1 MKPIVTLAFLIF
13 LCGTPSRMLA
23 CQCPVTAMSLA
34 ECDKYE
40 VIFRG
45 KVLAVKSCNN
55 KPGEALMEVLELY
68 KGYAEKKFKLVFNC
82 SDPCYYEF
90 KPGEE
95 WIIYS
100 RYKQVNTALM
110 DYCSRSRRYFTSAK
124 EDYYTASNGNDYED
138 ELKFLREKLGLHRL
152 VETKQHQDYSRNNL
166 PNSTQSV
173 IILLVSIA
181 ALLGFYFIFNRYLK

>member
-1 MKPIVTLAFLIF
+1 MKRLLILILF
-13 LCGTPSRMLA
+13 FFCSGITSRILA
-23 CQCPVTAMSLA
+23 CQCPVTALSLA

-45 KVLAVKSCNN
+45 KVISVKPCDN

-68 KGYAEKKFKLVFNC
+68 KGYAEKKFKVMFNC
-82 SDPCYYEF
+82 SDPCFYEF

-100 RYKQVNTALM
+100 RYKQVNMALM
-110 DYCSRSRRYFTSAK
+110 DYCSRSRRYFTTVK
-124 EDYYTASNGNDYED
+124 EDYYAASNGNDYED
-138 ELKFLREKLGLHRL
+138 ELKFLREKLGLHRF
-152 VETKQHQDYSRNNL
+152 VETKQNPDYSRNNL

-173 IILLVSIA
+173 IILLVSIT
-181 ALLGFYFIFNRYLK
+181 ALLGFYFFFNRYLK

>member
-1 MKPIVTLAFLIF
+1 MKRLFPLILF
-13 LCGTPSRMLA
+13 FFSTGVPARLMA
-23 CQCPVTAMSLA
+23 CQCPVTVLSLA
-34 ECDKYE
+34 ECNNYE

-45 KVLAVKSCNN
+45 KVLAVKLCDN
-55 KPGEALMEVLELY
+55 KPGEATVEVLELY
-68 KGYAEKKFKLVFNC
+68 KGYAEKTFKIMFNC
-82 SDPCYYEF
+82 SDPCFYEF

-110 DYCSRSRRYFTSAK
+110 DYCSRSRRYFASSK

-152 VETKQHQDYSRNNL
+152 VESKQKSDYSRNNL

-181 ALLGFYFIFNRYLK
+181 ALLGFYFFFNRYLK

>member
-1 MKPIVTLAFLIF
+1 MRPLFTLALLFF
-13 LCGTPSRMLA
+13 LCGIPSGMLA
-23 CQCPVTAMSLA
+23 CQCPVTVLSLT
-34 ECDKYE
+34 ECEKYE

-45 KVLAVKSCNN
+45 KVLSVTSCDN

-68 KGYAEKKFKLVFNC
+68 KGYAEKKIKVMFNC
-82 SDPCYYEF
+82 NEPCYYEF

-110 DYCSRSRRYFTSAK
+110 DYCSRSRRYFSSSK

-152 VETKQHQDYSRNNL
+152 VETKQNSDYSRNSL